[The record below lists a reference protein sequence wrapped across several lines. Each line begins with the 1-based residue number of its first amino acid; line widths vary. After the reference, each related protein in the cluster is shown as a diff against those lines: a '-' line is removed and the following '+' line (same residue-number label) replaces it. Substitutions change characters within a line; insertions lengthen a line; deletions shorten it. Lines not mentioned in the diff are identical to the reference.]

1 MTTTEERFSYAR
13 TPSICL
19 SAIALLALG
28 LFLFALTSIR
38 KQPLEMSNL
47 TVSNLRHSTKWLGMD
62 LESNYWELAKI
73 CLQEAK
79 LNLDSVLSDTTPKTA
94 NEIKDLFEKINA
106 RHSLARHW
114 FVLQDGVVRFAFLQT
129 PSQQRLQTYLGTQD
143 PAVKL
148 IRTIQDGFRSAELLE
163 RNGIYAQTF
172 RHDSTNYLIFWTAIS
187 VNSGPET
194 RLGFSADLPW
204 IKSQMFAQSSRELDQ
219 DSELTASLKVIPN
232 TKSNPAKV
240 GENVTELRV
249 PFKTLFPFWQM
260 LVPESFVRDRQG
272 NLHREIVFLA
282 VSGLI
287 LFLVLGVAVVLLLRM
302 DRLLKLSQSQ
312 CRFLN
317 SVSHELK
324 TPLALIWL
332 YSEILLQENESYPKS
347 ERKVFCEIIS
357 RESERLSRLF
367 EQLLNFGRIA
377 GGQQRYHLREGDLG
391 SEIALTVK
399 TYAQHLKQRGF
410 DVEMELAAQGS
421 LTRFDS
427 GAIRQVVLNL
437 MDNARKYS
445 GEAKFIRVRLR
456 SKDHQVIF
464 EVTDH
469 GIGIPIEEQEK
480 IFQEFYRYQVPQGPK
495 RLGYG
500 LGLFL
505 VRHIMQAH
513 DGKIELDS
521 EVGRGSRFR
530 LVFPVTTESKVEQRL
545 AGSWPRSGCA
555 KSLLRRFRQGAGA
568 TSAGSGGTL

>member
-1 MTTTEERFSYAR
+1 
-13 TPSICL
+13 
-19 SAIALLALG
+19 
-28 LFLFALTSIR
+28 
-38 KQPLEMSNL
+38 
-47 TVSNLRHSTKWLGMD
+47 
-62 LESNYWELAKI
+62 
-73 CLQEAK
+73 
-79 LNLDSVLSDTTPKTA
+79 
-94 NEIKDLFEKINA
+94 
-106 RHSLARHW
+106 
-114 FVLQDGVVRFAFLQT
+114 
-129 PSQQRLQTYLGTQD
+129 
-143 PAVKL
+143 
-148 IRTIQDGFRSAELLE
+148 
-163 RNGIYAQTF
+163 
-172 RHDSTNYLIFWTAIS
+172 

-194 RLGFSADLPW
+194 WLGFSADLPW
-204 IKSQMFAQSSRELDQ
+204 IRSQIFSRPSRELDQ

-232 TKSNPAKV
+232 TKSNPTEV

-272 NLHREIVFLA
+272 ILRRVIVALE

-287 LFLVLGVAVVLLLRM
+287 LFLVFGVVVVLLLRM

-312 CRFLN
+312 SRLLN
-317 SVSHELK
+317 GVSHELK

-357 RESERLSRLF
+357 RESERLTRLF
-367 EQLLNFGRIA
+367 EQLLSFGRIA
-377 GGQQRYHLREGDLG
+377 GGQQRYHFREGDLNA
-391 SEIALTVK
+391 EIALTVN

-410 DVEMELAAQGS
+410 DVEMELDAQGS

-445 GEAKFIRVRLR
+445 GEAKFIGVRLR
-456 SKDHQVIF
+456 SQDHQVSF
-464 EVTDH
+464 EVADH

-480 IFQEFYRYQVPQGPK
+480 IFREFYRYRVSQGPK

-513 DGKIELDS
+513 GGKIELDS

-530 LVFPVTTESKVEQRL
+530 LVFPVTTESKVEHRL
-545 AGSWPRSGCA
+545 AGSWPRRGCA
-555 KSLLRRFRQGAGA
+555 KSLLRRLRHGAA
-568 TSAGSGGTL
+568 S